1 MHYLIWILAAGPN
14 VKCLPQSRDFS
25 FLPVPLAAEKAV
37 GEFLQLQRH
46 KDTTENEE
54 CDLEIGM

>member
-1 MHYLIWILAAGPN
+1 MGPN

-46 KDTTENEE
+46 KDTTESEE